1 MQHGPAD
8 SLTIAQ
14 NVLGLSNASSVV
26 ADRVAVALLGA
37 DPRIR
42 KLCDGR
48 WSLVQVAWGSPQL
61 ANCTFA
67 VVDVETTGSHPG
79 MGDRIVE
86 IAIVAVSGNDVE
98 MVFESLINPGR
109 SIPRVVESLTG
120 ITVPMVRE
128 RPLFDDVADEII
140 GVLAG
145 RIFAAHNVR
154 FDWRFVGSELWDAR
168 DVRLD
173 GPRVCT
179 VDLTRRFVPGLRRR
193 NLDSVAD
200 YFGVEIQQRH
210 RAGADAMA
218 TARVL
223 QKLIELAIDRG
234 AKTLEDLRRIG
245 RRRKR
250 GRKRGGRAMPRSV
263 DEI

>member
-1 MQHGPAD
+1 M
-8 SLTIAQ
+8 
-14 NVLGLSNASSVV
+14 
-26 ADRVAVALLGA
+26 
-37 DPRIR
+37 
-42 KLCDGR
+42 
-48 WSLVQVAWGSPQL
+48 
-61 ANCTFA
+61 
-67 VVDVETTGSHPG
+67 
-79 MGDRIVE
+79 
-86 IAIVAVSGNDVE
+86 
-98 MVFESLINPGR
+98 
-109 SIPRVVESLTG
+109 
-120 ITVPMVRE
+120 
-128 RPLFDDVADEII
+128 
-140 GVLAG
+140 
-145 RIFAAHNVR
+145 
-154 FDWRFVGSELWDAR
+154 
-168 DVRLD
+168 RLD

>member
-1 MQHGPAD
+1 M
-8 SLTIAQ
+8 
-14 NVLGLSNASSVV
+14 NVII
-26 ADRVAVALLGA
+26 
-37 DPRIR
+37 P
-42 KLCDGR
+42 LCDGR

-154 FDWRFVGSELWDAR
+154 FD
-168 DVRLD
+168 DVWK
-173 GPRVCT
+173 PFT
-179 VDLTRRFVPGLRRR
+179 
-193 NLDSVAD
+193 
-200 YFGVEIQQRH
+200 E
-210 RAGADAMA
+210 
-218 TARVL
+218 
-223 QKLIELAIDRG
+223 
-234 AKTLEDLRRIG
+234 
-245 RRRKR
+245 
-250 GRKRGGRAMPRSV
+250 
-263 DEI
+263 